1 MVYKKL
7 QKEISIPSALFT
19 GISRFHISDDI
30 WAITDQ
36 KMSQSGSKIKKC
48 ELTLNFNGLPGQK
61 FEIPAHETGK
71 PPKVV
76 K

>member
-7 QKEISIPSALFT
+7 QKEIPSALFT
-19 GISRFHISDDI
+19 GISRLHISDDI

-36 KMSQSGSKIKKC
+36 KMSKSGSKIKKC

-61 FEIPAHETGK
+61 FGIPAHETGK
-71 PPKVV
+71 PPKWV